1 MKIRP
6 AQRESLADSI
16 FAQLTESILS
26 GELAPG
32 DTLPGE
38 RALAEQLEANRG
50 AVREALKRLSQA
62 RLIETRQ
69 GGATRV
75 LDFRS
80 SATVDIIPQLLRRD
94 GRLDLVVAR
103 SMIELRATITPDM
116 TRLAVLRRKPHLPLA
131 LRTILAEM
139 RDPAISDER
148 LQDLTDEFWAVIAK
162 NSENIAYRLIL
173 NTITEVRRISSEL
186 LSGAIPAEYR
196 DFSHLER
203 IVRAVE
209 TGDADA
215 AFEAA
220 RSRARMMAA
229 GLAAKAGASD

>member
-1 MKIRP
+1 MVIRP
-6 AQRESLADSI
+6 ARRESLADSI
-16 FAQLTESILS
+16 FAQLRESILS
-26 GELAPG
+26 GALTPG
-32 DTLPGE
+32 DALPGE
-38 RALAEQLEANRG
+38 RALAEQLQANRG
-50 AVREALKRLSQA
+50 AVREALKRLAQA
-62 RLIETRQ
+62 RLVETRQ

-94 GRLDLVVAR
+94 GRIDLAVAR

-116 TRLAVLRRKPHLPLA
+116 TRLAVMRRKDQLSLA

-139 RDPAISDER
+139 RASSVPDAR
-148 LQDLTDEFWAVIAK
+148 LQELTDEFWSVIAK

-186 LSGAIPAEYR
+186 LSAAIPAQYR
-196 DFSHLER
+196 DLSHLER
-203 IVRAVE
+203 IVRAAEV
-209 TGDADA
+209 GDADA

-220 RSRARMMAA
+220 RERTRMMAG
-229 GLAAKAGASD
+229 GLAASGAKPG